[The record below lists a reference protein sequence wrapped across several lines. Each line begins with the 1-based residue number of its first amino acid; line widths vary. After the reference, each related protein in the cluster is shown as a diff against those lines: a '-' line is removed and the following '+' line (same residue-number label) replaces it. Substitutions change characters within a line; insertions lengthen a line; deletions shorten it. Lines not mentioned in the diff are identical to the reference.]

1 MATDH
6 PTPMTRTQA
15 QDLATTRVLDAI
27 EQARSWTVDG
37 PPDERRT
44 AIDEALTEAYAILR
58 YPDLEGII
66 PKTCADCTFTYVAPP
81 PGEAWDTRENKL
93 CPTCATR
100 SRRAEDK

>member
-1 MATDH
+1 
-6 PTPMTRTQA
+6 MTRTQA
-15 QDLATTRVLDAI
+15 QDLARTRVLDAI
-27 EQARSWTVDG
+27 GLARSYVDG

-66 PKTCADCTFTYVAPP
+66 PKTCPDCTRTYVAPP
-81 PGEAWDTRENKL
+81 PGEAWDALENEL
-93 CPTCATR
+93 CPTCAIR